1 MATNRERYGI
11 PAGTGDSV
19 VIGGLGVVYKL
30 TGNETGGA
38 FAIVEHPLRVGA
50 LAGPPHTHTHEDEIS
65 LVLEGEIGVQVGD
78 EVFTAPTGTY
88 VVKPRGVPHTFWN
101 AGSTP
106 ARIQEIITPA
116 GFEEYFREVA
126 AALAPGGPPDVAK
139 LMEVAGRY
147 GLILHMERLGEVM
160 ETHNV
165 GFEGR

>member
-1 MATNRERYGI
+1 MATNQERHGI
-11 PAGTGDSV
+11 PAGAGDSV
-19 VIGGLGVVYKL
+19 AIGGLGVVYKIS
-30 TGNETGGA
+30 GNQTGGA
-38 FAIVEHPLRVGA
+38 FAIVEHPLLVGA
-50 LAGPPHTHTHEDEIS
+50 LAGPPHTHTHEDEMS
-65 LVLEGEIGVQVGD
+65 LVLEGEIGVQLGD
-78 EVFTAPTGTY
+78 EVFTAPTGAY

-147 GLILHMERLGEVM
+147 GLVLHMDRLGEVM
-160 ETHNV
+160 ETHGV
-165 GFEGR
+165 RFEGR